1 MQDNNY
7 LLRLYLV
14 SGNKQ
19 SNDNIKHTRSRA
31 EVAHEDHT
39 ILHKGLVI
47 REFLTGR
54 WAAGGRGVGSE
65 ANPRRISRDN
75 SIFSRSAWPR
85 AKIPLT
91 YIVGANTHACPL
103 HRVTYIDTWKD
114 QKQYSSVPLLYF

>member
-47 REFLTGR
+47 REFLIGQ
-54 WAAGGRGVGSE
+54 WGRGGLWNQSQ
-65 ANPRRISRDN
+65 
-75 SIFSRSAWPR
+75 
-85 AKIPLT
+85 
-91 YIVGANTHACPL
+91 
-103 HRVTYIDTWKD
+103 KD
-114 QKQYSSVPLLYF
+114 IKR

>member
-7 LLRLYLV
+7 LLWLYLV

-47 REFLTGR
+47 HEFLTGQR
-54 WAAGGRGVGSE
+54 AGGGVGLWSQ
-65 ANPRRISRDN
+65 SQ
-75 SIFSRSAWPR
+75 
-85 AKIPLT
+85 
-91 YIVGANTHACPL
+91 
-103 HRVTYIDTWKD
+103 KD
-114 QKQYSSVPLLYF
+114 IKR